1 MTQYNVDEDG
11 NVTVIGNGKKPLPK
25 KITEGIKKAIKVFL
39 TPSPSS
45 PIFNEKKKKFE
56 KIIEQEKLEKKF
68 EKDKKLSVAK
78 GGMINKYAKGGSVKK
93 KNKMLTTKG
102 WGASRKT

>member
-1 MTQYNVDEDG
+1 MDIKELLEFYKKNYPKAYEDYLDRKTKY
-11 NVTVIGNGKKPLPK
+11 VKGK
-25 KITEGIKKAIKVFL
+25 GGR
-39 TPSPSS
+39 
-45 PIFNEKKKKFE
+45 
-56 KIIEQEKLEKKF
+56 IIEIENPDFIGPRKK
-68 EKDKKLSVAK
+68 AK

>member
-1 MTQYNVDEDG
+1 MGSTTDFLEWAKKNNPELYEMFLDRKTKYVK
-11 NVTVIGNGKKPLPK
+11 GK
-25 KITEGIKKAIKVFL
+25 GGR
-39 TPSPSS
+39 
-45 PIFNEKKKKFE
+45 
-56 KIIEQEKLEKKF
+56 IIEIENPDFIGPRKK
-68 EKDKKLSVAK
+68 AK